1 MVGFSKSFADLT
13 NEGLGWRIGSDEMR
27 CYFFNIFEIRK
38 KLIILVVR
46 DDRRRLNIVEMIMLN
61 QGVNEILVGVSKE
74 ITIKECWIWIL
85 FYEI

>member
-1 MVGFSKSFADLT
+1 
-13 NEGLGWRIGSDEMR
+13 MR

-46 DDRRRLNIVEMIMLN
+46 DDRRRLNIIEMIMLN
-61 QGVNEILVGVSKE
+61 EGVNEILVGVSKE
-74 ITIKECWIWIL
+74 IAIKECGIWIL

>member
-1 MVGFSKSFADLT
+1 
-13 NEGLGWRIGSDEMR
+13 MR
-27 CYFFNIFEIRK
+27 CYSFNIFEIRK

-61 QGVNEILVGVSKE
+61 EGVNEILVGVSKE
-74 ITIKECWIWIL
+74 IAIKECWIWIL